1 MNARLPSGIEGMMAA
16 VELGRLRMAVD
27 DFAMDIDNPAP
38 QWHARHLDLALGSL
52 DAAFPGTLSTML
64 DIKDLNLADGTAAS
78 RGEYG
83 FDRLAIGRI
92 DASLTRKRPK
102 AGRTGTPASSPTPK
116 PKKADARTWPPKDLP
131 VIRIGR
137 LGLLD
142 GAKIVVMDQT
152 LSPPAISTAH
162 IDTLAIENIDTTNR
176 AARGDV
182 RMRARLDQAEVT
194 VDGWALPFQPKPDFD
209 LRAKVNELVLPS
221 VNPYVGPELGLDIVE
236 GNLIADAEARAD
248 AGQLKGEIRAKVI
261 DLGFADRPEAGSD
274 RISQSVGVPLSTII
288 DLLQDADGSIDIN
301 LPFEGDLLSP
311 EFDYSDMIWSG
322 IFRVLR
328 ALVTH
333 PFKLISASIDLMSAT
348 NDGGEAAAPGPTP
361 IPFAPGAAT
370 LESDSRSTLLGM
382 QQILR
387 DRPKMRLRLCGVATD
402 ADKVALG
409 SPIPTGSSPEAEAA
423 ARAPLEDLA
432 RKRMAAVQEALME
445 GAGIERS
452 RLPLCAEPRI
462 ASVESGPPRVEVG
475 F

>member
-1 MNARLPSGIEGMMAA
+1 
-16 VELGRLRMAVD
+16 
-27 DFAMDIDNPAP
+27 MDIDNPAP

-52 DAAFPGTLSTML
+52 YAAFPGTLSTML

-83 FDRLAIGRI
+83 FDRLAIGRV

-102 AGRTGTPASSPTPK
+102 AGRTATPASSLTPK

-162 IDTLAIENIDTTNR
+162 IDTLAIENIDTTDP

-194 VDGWALPFQPKPDFD
+194 IDGWALPFQPKPDFD
-209 LRAKVNELVLPS
+209 LRAKVSELVLPS
-221 VNPYVGPELGLDIVE
+221 VNPYVGPEVGLDIVE

-274 RISQSVGVPLSTII
+274 RISHPRRAAQHHRRSAAGRGWFHRLQPAVRRRPAVSGV
-288 DLLQDADGSIDIN
+288 
-301 LPFEGDLLSP
+301 
-311 EFDYSDMIWSG
+311 
-322 IFRVLR
+322 R
-328 ALVTH
+328 
-333 PFKLISASIDLMSAT
+333 
-348 NDGGEAAAPGPTP
+348 
-361 IPFAPGAAT
+361 
-370 LESDSRSTLLGM
+370 LLGYDLERHLPRSAGAHHPSV
-382 QQILR
+382 QADLR
-387 DRPKMRLRLCGVATD
+387 LDRSDVGDERGWESGRTGADTDPVRARRRHARGRRPKYPSRHARD
-402 ADKVALG
+402 
-409 SPIPTGSSPEAEAA
+409 SSGSSEDRRHLPDPRQGPKQRR
-423 ARAPLEDLA
+423 AR
-432 RKRMAAVQEALME
+432 RWRTSHGSGWRQ
-445 GAGIERS
+445 S
-452 RLPLCAEPRI
+452 RRL
-462 ASVESGPPRVEVG
+462 
-475 F
+475 